1 VRKAIM
7 VKMRHALCHNSKIA
21 QPGRALSLPLIP
33 ALTFTLPNEIHG
45 NTGHLKTEI
54 AREMTAKK

>member
-1 VRKAIM
+1 M